1 MEGGGMKRL
10 ILILIALGVSGW
22 GGVQLGGGV
31 EAAGG
36 GPAGVTVALYD
47 DMADDSDAEYEAWAG
62 TTPTCIWTESSPS
75 FFAVTLTGACH
86 PLESGEFSNPT
97 DHDQWALVR
106 FNGEVTAGYQ
116 TYRGPALRLESD
128 AAGAPTAS
136 EFNYVMRCNGSF
148 IELRDCHTSSNC
160 ATFHTTALACTDG
173 AGKADDVF
181 GFAVAGTGSAT
192 EWCVWFWDTGGPT
205 MASQDI
211 DDWGPADEC
220 VSDDAITTGDPMLLL
235 SAYED
240 CEGAD
245 TTLCKT
251 RTGGTPNYADDT
263 GNTDVGLY
271 RGTDTGLAR
280 IAEWQ
285 AGNLGL

>member
-1 MEGGGMKRL
+1 MHNRTVV
-10 ILILIALGVSGW
+10 LILIALAVSGW

-47 DMADDSDAEYEAWAG
+47 DMADDSDAGYEGWG
-62 TTPTCIWTESSPS
+62 TSTTCTWVDTTPNVLEIIN
-75 FFAVTLTGACH
+75 TGVCH

-106 FNGEVTAGYQ
+106 FNAETADNYQ

-128 AAGAPTAS
+128 AAGAPTDQ

-148 IELRDCHTSSNC
+148 IELRSCHTSSSC
-160 ATFHTTALACTDG
+160 TTFHLTSIACVDG
-173 AGKADDVF
+173 AGMADDTH

-211 DDWGPADEC
+211 DNWGPADEC

-271 RGTDTGLAR
+271 SGTDSGTGR
-280 IAEWQ
+280 FAEWQ